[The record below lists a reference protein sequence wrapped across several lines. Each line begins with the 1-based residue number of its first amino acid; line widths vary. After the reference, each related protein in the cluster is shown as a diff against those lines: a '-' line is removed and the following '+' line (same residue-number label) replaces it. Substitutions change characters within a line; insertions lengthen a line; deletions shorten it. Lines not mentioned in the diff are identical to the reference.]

1 MAVSAAELAEVPLF
15 AALGKPDLEE
25 IARWFEEANVGEGVK
40 VAGEGAPGYSFFV
53 LAEGTAVVTAD
64 GRELRT
70 LGAGDFFG
78 EVALLDGGRRTASV
92 ITTAPA
98 RLLVLFGTEFRRLQE
113 SRPDVALQLEAA
125 MAERVE
131 G

>member
-1 MAVSAAELAEVPLF
+1 MAVSAAELAKVPLF
-15 AALGKPDLEE
+15 RSLGEDSLAEV
-25 IARWFEEANVGEGVK
+25 ACWFDEANVSEGVK

-53 LAEGTAVVTAD
+53 IADGTAVVSAD

-70 LGAGDFFG
+70 LGPGDFFG
-78 EVALLDGGRRTASV
+78 EDALLDGGRRTASV

-113 SRPDVALQLEAA
+113 TRPDVAVQLEAA
-125 MAERVE
+125 MAERAD
-131 G
+131 

>member
-1 MAVSAAELAEVPLF
+1 MAVSAAALAEVPLF
-15 AALGKPDLEE
+15 GALSETDLAE
-25 IARWFEEANVGEGVK
+25 IACWFDEATVGEGVK

-98 RLLVLFGTEFRRLQE
+98 RLLVLFGTEFRRLQQA
-113 SRPDVALQLEAA
+113 RPDVAVQLESA

-131 G
+131 Q

>member
-15 AALGKPDLEE
+15 RSLGEDSLAEV
-25 IARWFEEANVGEGVK
+25 ACWFEEADVSEGVK

-53 LAEGTAVVTAD
+53 IAEGTAIVTAD

-92 ITTAPA
+92 ITTAPS
-98 RLLVLFGTEFRRLQE
+98 RLFVLFGTEFRRLQE
-113 SRPDVALQLEAA
+113 ARPDVAVQLEAA

-131 G
+131 S